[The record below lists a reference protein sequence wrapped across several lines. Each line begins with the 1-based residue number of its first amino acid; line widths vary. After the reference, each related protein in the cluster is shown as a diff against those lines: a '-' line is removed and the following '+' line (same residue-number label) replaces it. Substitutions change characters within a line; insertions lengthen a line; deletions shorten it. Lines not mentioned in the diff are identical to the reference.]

1 MPIGYISHL
10 ANSNLTNE
18 KKNSISLKKKE
29 EEKTNTE
36 YYFLEGVI
44 IFKILNVLS
53 RCNVKKRLVT
63 RQAISDLRR
72 YSDSLRCVI

>member
-18 KKNSISLKKKE
+18 KKNSISLKKKK

-44 IFKILNVLS
+44 IIKILNVLS

-63 RQAISDLRR
+63 RQAISD
-72 YSDSLRCVI
+72 

>member
-18 KKNSISLKKKE
+18 KKNSISLKKKK

-44 IFKILNVLS
+44 IIKILNVLS
-53 RCNVKKRLVT
+53 RCNVKKK
-63 RQAISDLRR
+63 DW
-72 YSDSLRCVI
+72 

>member
-18 KKNSISLKKKE
+18 KKNSISLKKKK

-44 IFKILNVLS
+44 IIKILNVLS
-53 RCNVKKRLVT
+53 RCNVKKK
-63 RQAISDLRR
+63 IE
-72 YSDSLRCVI
+72 DSTSNK

>member
-18 KKNSISLKKKE
+18 KKNSISLKKRK

-44 IFKILNVLS
+44 IIKILNVLS

-63 RQAISDLRR
+63 RQAISD
-72 YSDSLRCVI
+72 

>member
-44 IFKILNVLS
+44 IIKILNVLS

-63 RQAISDLRR
+63 RQAISD
-72 YSDSLRCVI
+72 

>member
-10 ANSNLTNE
+10 ANSNSTNE
-18 KKNSISLKKKE
+18 KKKFNFLKKKE
-29 EEKTNTE
+29 EEKNKIE

-44 IFKILNVLS
+44 IIKILNVLS

-63 RQAISDLRR
+63 RQAISD
-72 YSDSLRCVI
+72 

>member
-10 ANSNLTNE
+10 ANSNSTNE
-18 KKNSISLKKKE
+18 KKNSISLKKK

-44 IFKILNVLS
+44 IIKILNVLS

-63 RQAISDLRR
+63 RQAISD
-72 YSDSLRCVI
+72 

>member
-29 EEKTNTE
+29 EKTNTE

-44 IFKILNVLS
+44 IIKILNVLS
-53 RCNVKKRLVT
+53 RCNVKKK
-63 RQAISDLRR
+63 IG
-72 YSDSLRCVI
+72 DSTSNK

>member
-29 EEKTNTE
+29 EKTNTE

-44 IFKILNVLS
+44 IIKILNVLS

-63 RQAISDLRR
+63 RQAISD
-72 YSDSLRCVI
+72 

>member
-18 KKNSISLKKKE
+18 KKNSISLKKKK

-36 YYFLEGVI
+36 YYFLEGVMI
-44 IFKILNVLS
+44 IKILNVLS

-63 RQAISDLRR
+63 RQAISD
-72 YSDSLRCVI
+72 

>member
-18 KKNSISLKKKE
+18 KKNSISLKKKK

-44 IFKILNVLS
+44 IIKILNVLS
-53 RCNVKKRLVT
+53 RCNVKKK
-63 RQAISDLRR
+63 IG
-72 YSDSLRCVI
+72 DSTSNK

>member
-44 IFKILNVLS
+44 IIKILNVLS
-53 RCNVKKRLVT
+53 KCNVKKK
-63 RQAISDLRR
+63 IG
-72 YSDSLRCVI
+72 DSTSNK

>member
-1 MPIGYISHL
+1 MPIGNISHL
-10 ANSNLTNE
+10 ANSNSTNE
-18 KKNSISLKKKE
+18 KKNSISLKKKK

-44 IFKILNVLS
+44 IIKILNVLS

-63 RQAISDLRR
+63 RQAISD
-72 YSDSLRCVI
+72 

>member
-18 KKNSISLKKKE
+18 KKNSISLKKKK

-44 IFKILNVLS
+44 IIKLLNVLS

-63 RQAISDLRR
+63 RQAISD
-72 YSDSLRCVI
+72 

>member
-18 KKNSISLKKKE
+18 KKNSISLKKKK

-44 IFKILNVLS
+44 IIKILNVLS
-53 RCNVKKRLVT
+53 RCSVKKK
-63 RQAISDLRR
+63 IG
-72 YSDSLRCVI
+72 DSKSNK